1 MTTTSDFPDFRALC
15 EELAVDLEEWM
26 VATDHRPPSSVE
38 LLNRARA
45 ALAAPPPEPP
55 ADEEPFDLW
64 QHWRLPSAPPLGGGV
79 NE

>member
-1 MTTTSDFPDFRALC
+1 MSDTAPDFRALC
-15 EELAVDLEEWM
+15 
-26 VATDHRPPSSVE
+26 
-38 LLNRARA
+38 A
-45 ALAAPPPEPP
+45 ALVKKLDELNCNFDIPSQSALIECANDALATTSPEPP